1 VVEEIPPTLRNGN
14 SGWAYVRQRINNLMN
29 TGLSTGLL
37 NLPEQTC
44 IPSVDLLRDV
54 TARALVIGCI
64 GDELH
69 PSSIAARL
77 AQVLPDSTLH
87 IYNRPSVLWHKRLDL
102 RDRVSTFLNQ

>member
-1 VVEEIPPTLRNGN
+1 M
-14 SGWAYVRQRINNLMN
+14 RQRINNLMN

-54 TARALVIGCI
+54 TAKALVIGCI

-69 PSSIAARL
+69 PSSIATRL
-77 AQVLPDSTLH
+77 AAGAARRHAAHLQPARRCSGT
-87 IYNRPSVLWHKRLDL
+87 NDL
-102 RDRVSTFLNQ
+102 TYATG